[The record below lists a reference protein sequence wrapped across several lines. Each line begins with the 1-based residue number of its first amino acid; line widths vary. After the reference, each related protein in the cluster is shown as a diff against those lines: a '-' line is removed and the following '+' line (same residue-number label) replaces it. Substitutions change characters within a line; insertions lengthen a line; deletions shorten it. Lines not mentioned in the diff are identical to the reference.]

1 MASSVRVVEYYY
13 TLVEDK
19 PGEAKNLLSSLSSHG
34 VDLVNITVFP
44 TGNGHDQIDFFPK
57 DAAILKKAAEE
68 AGFELIGP
76 KKAFLW
82 QGADH
87 PGVLVDIHLK
97 LAYAGVNIVASNGTS
112 AGRGHFGF
120 VFWVK
125 PEDFEKAAQA
135 LGC

>member
-19 PGEAKNLLSSLSSHG
+19 PGEAKNLLSALSSNG
-34 VDLVNITVFP
+34 VDLINMTVFP
-44 TGNGHDQIDFFPK
+44 TGNGHDQVDFFPR
-57 DAAILKKAAEE
+57 DAGALKAAAKQ
-68 AGFELIGP
+68 AGVELVGP
-76 KKAFLW
+76 KNAFIC

-112 AGRGHFGF
+112 A
-120 VFWVK
+120 K
-125 PEDFEKAAQA
+125 A